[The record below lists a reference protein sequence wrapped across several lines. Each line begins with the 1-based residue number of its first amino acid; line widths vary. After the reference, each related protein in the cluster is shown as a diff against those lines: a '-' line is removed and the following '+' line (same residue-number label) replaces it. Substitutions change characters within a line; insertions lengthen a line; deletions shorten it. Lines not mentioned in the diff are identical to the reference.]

1 MAAFSVPAC
10 ARTEFCIYDGAGTFF
25 GGNQCIF
32 PRYPVYLQC
41 DYNGMALSD
50 ANVLSN

>member
-10 ARTEFCIYDGAGTFF
+10 ARTELCIYDGTGTFF

-32 PRYPVYLQC
+32 PGYPVYLQC

-50 ANVLSN
+50 TDVLPD